1 MNFQPTENGKI
12 WKISITLGGLTK
24 ANWRVSSPVVFM
36 LSDPQQLLLKTK
48 EQKAKILLFLFEDAI
63 LLHLLEISASNQE
76 EKERT

>member
-1 MNFQPTENGKI
+1 
-12 WKISITLGGLTK
+12 
-24 ANWRVSSPVVFM
+24 M

-48 EQKAKILLFLFEDAI
+48 EQKAKILLFLFEDAT